1 MKTVNALYALLSV
14 LFVSAA
20 VLELDQPPQEVLGS
34 PKFDVLTDHDRD
46 AIIEQLLATYDDDP
60 VHVMRLLD
68 PENASELDSPRLL
81 QVFGTEAVWMTEGD
95 KLRLRQQGLGFIDL
109 TNHQDLY
116 TCQGYDDSTK
126 CQITWPELQYQEKVK
141 SVTKLLSKGEMKNN
155 LANLT
160 SFHDRYYQSELG
172 VKSSRW
178 LYNQILDIVSTA
190 PPGVRLS
197 VETFTHTFPQS
208 SIIAR
213 FEPFFGRSSPNPGI
227 ALPRIIVG
235 AHQDSANHRFPLLPA
250 PGADDD
256 GSGTVTILEAFRT
269 LVQAGFA
276 PERPV
281 EFHWYAAEEG
291 GLLGSQEVVSEYK
304 QLKKEV
310 GAMIQFDMTAYVPK
324 GETPIVTFITTDVDP
339 NLTNWTMAL
348 AEEYSTSVVGGAKLF
363 AGAGSDHMSWHLA
376 GFPAIAA
383 TEGDPFRTLNPYIHT
398 SGDRMDLANGEF
410 SFEHALEFAKVT
422 VGFVIELGGW
432 VG

>member
-1 MKTVNALYALLSV
+1 MRTFTALYALISV

-20 VLELDQPPQEVLGS
+20 VFDQQPPQDVLGK
-34 PKFDVLTDHDRD
+34 PTVDALTDRD
-46 AIIEQLLATYDDDP
+46 AIIESLLATHADDP
-60 VHVMRLLD
+60 VQVMRILD
-68 PENASELDSPRLL
+68 PENASELDAPRLL

-109 TNHQDLY
+109 TDHQDLHA
-116 TCQGYDDSTK
+116 CHRSAQSS
-126 CQITWPELQYQEKVK
+126 WPKLHYQEKVT
-141 SVTKLLSKGEMKNN
+141 SVTELLSKDEMKKN
-155 LANLT
+155 LEKFT
-160 SFHDRYYQSELG
+160 SFHNRYYRSEFG

-178 LYNQILDIVSTA
+178 LYNQILDIISAA

-197 VETFTHTFPQS
+197 P

-213 FEPFFGRSSPNPGI
+213 FEPFFGRASPNPTI

-235 AHQDSANHRFPLLPA
+235 AHQDSANYRFPLLPA

-256 GSGTVTILEAFRT
+256 GSGTVTILEAFRA
-269 LVQAGFA
+269 LVQSGFA

-324 GETPIVTFITTDVDP
+324 GEVPVVTFISTDVDS
-339 NLTNWTMAL
+339 NLTNWAIGI
-348 AEEYSTSVVGGAKLF
+348 AEEYSTSAVGSAKLF
-363 AGAGSDHMSWHLA
+363 PGAGSDHMSWYRA
-376 GFPAIAA
+376 GYPAIFAA
-383 TEGDPFRTLNPYIHT
+383 EGDPFKTFNPYIHT
-398 SGDRMDLANGEF
+398 AGDKIDLADGEF
-410 SFEHALEFAKVT
+410 SFEHALEFAKVA
-422 VGFVIELGGW
+422 VGFVVELGGW
-432 VG
+432 VE

>member
-1 MKTVNALYALLSV
+1 MRTFTALYALISV

-20 VLELDQPPQEVLGS
+20 VFDQQPPQDVLGK
-34 PKFDVLTDHDRD
+34 PTVDALTDRD
-46 AIIEQLLATYDDDP
+46 AIIESLLATHADDP
-60 VHVMRLLD
+60 VQVMRILD
-68 PENASELDSPRLL
+68 PENASELDAPRLL

-109 TNHQDLY
+109 TDHQDLHA
-116 TCQGYDDSTK
+116 CHRSAQSS
-126 CQITWPELQYQEKVK
+126 WPKLHYQEKVT
-141 SVTKLLSKGEMKNN
+141 SVTELLSKDEMKKN
-155 LANLT
+155 LEKFT
-160 SFHDRYYQSELG
+160 SFHNRYYRSEFG

-178 LYNQILDIVSTA
+178 LYNQILDIISAA

-197 VETFTHTFPQS
+197 VETFTHIFPQP

-213 FEPFFGRSSPNPGI
+213 FEPFFGRASPNPTI

-235 AHQDSANHRFPLLPA
+235 AHQDSANYRFPLLPA

-256 GSGTVTILEAFRT
+256 GSGTVTILEAFRA
-269 LVQAGFA
+269 LVQSGFA

-324 GETPIVTFITTDVDP
+324 GEVPVVTFISTDVDS
-339 NLTNWTMAL
+339 NLTNWAIGI
-348 AEEYSTSVVGGAKLF
+348 AEEYSTSAVGSAKLF
-363 AGAGSDHMSWHLA
+363 PGAGSDHMSWYRA
-376 GFPAIAA
+376 GYPAIFAA
-383 TEGDPFRTLNPYIHT
+383 EGDPFKTFNPYIHT
-398 SGDRMDLANGEF
+398 AGDKIDLADGEF
-410 SFEHALEFAKVT
+410 SFEHALEFAKVA
-422 VGFVIELGGW
+422 VGFVVELGGW
-432 VG
+432 VE